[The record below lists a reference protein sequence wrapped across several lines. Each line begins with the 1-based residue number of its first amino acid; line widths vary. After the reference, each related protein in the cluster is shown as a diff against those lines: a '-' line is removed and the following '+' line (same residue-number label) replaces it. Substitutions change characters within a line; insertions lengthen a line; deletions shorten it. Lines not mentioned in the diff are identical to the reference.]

1 MSRKNNSEL
10 PEVLKTDLS
19 QCKTME
25 DLMGSNG
32 IMKNLL
38 KNMVNFMMEKE
49 LESKLGYGKNESAPE
64 DQSNRRNGKSHKT
77 VRSSFG
83 EIDIETPRDRNGEFD
98 PQLVKKHQRDISLFD
113 DKIISMYSKGM
124 SVRDIRDHL
133 QDMYGVDLSPTTIS
147 YVSDKVVEQA
157 KDWQCRP
164 LDSIYAVVFFDAI
177 HYKVKEN
184 GKVISK
190 ASYTCL
196 GINLEG
202 KKEILGIWVGEN
214 EGSKYW
220 LQVCTELKNRGV
232 NDILIACIDGLK
244 GLPDAIKSVFP
255 EIEIQLC
262 IVHMIRNSIKFIPDK
277 HSRNFIAD
285 LKQIYTAPS
294 ESQAQIELQSFVDKW
309 EARYPLAVKP
319 WVSNW
324 DNLVTFLKFSDPI
337 RKLIYTTNAVEN
349 LHRQFR
355 KVTKN
360 KAVFPNDDALVK
372 MLFLA
377 ARDIAKKWTMPI
389 HSWKIIISQLA
400 IYFGDRVSFES

>member
-1 MSRKNNSEL
+1 MTRKSNSEL
-10 PEVLKTDLS
+10 PESLKAELA

-32 IMKNLL
+32 LMKNLL

-49 LESKLGYGKNESAPE
+49 LESKLGYEKNESAPD
-64 DQSNRRNGKSHKT
+64 DQMNRRNGKSSKT

-83 EIDIETPRDRNGEFD
+83 EVDIETPRDRNGEFD

-133 QDMYGVDLSPTTIS
+133 QDMYGVELSASTIS
-147 YVSDKVVEQA
+147 YVSDKVVVHA
-157 KDWQCRP
+157 KEWQSRP
-164 LDSIYAVVFFDAI
+164 LDSIYAVVFFDAV
-177 HYKVKEN
+177 HYKVRDN

-190 ASYTCL
+190 AAYTCM

-202 KKEILGIWVGEN
+202 KKDILGIWVGEN
-214 EGSKYW
+214 EGAKYW
-220 LQVCTELKNRGV
+220 LQVCAELKNRGV

-244 GLPDAIKSVFP
+244 GLPEAIKSVFP

-262 IVHMIRNSIKFIPDK
+262 IVHMIRNSFKFIPHK
-277 HSRNFIAD
+277 HSKEFTSD
-285 LKQIYTAPS
+285 LKRIYTAPS
-294 ESQAQIELQSFVDKW
+294 ESQAQIELESLNKTW
-309 EARYPLAVKP
+309 GERYPLAVKP
-319 WVSNW
+319 WISNW
-324 DNLVTFLKFSDPI
+324 DNLVTFLKFPDPI

-349 LHRQFR
+349 LHRQFK

-360 KAVFPNDDALVK
+360 KAVFPTDDALLK

-377 ARDIAKKWTMPI
+377 SSDVAKKWTMPL
-389 HSWKIIISQLA
+389 HSWKTIVSQLA
-400 IYFGDRVSFES
+400 IFFGDRVSFEG